1 MIQKKSMKL
10 GNNVFLILL
19 FYIFFSNLLFSEE
32 KIVTTPLINIDE
44 IKPSFEELDDQ
55 ENFSSNKSLKE
66 KKNVKNINETSLLWM
81 FNFFPPP
88 PGL

>member
-1 MIQKKSMKL
+1 MKL

-32 KIVTTPLINIDE
+32 KIVTAPLINIDE

-66 KKNVKNINETSLLWM
+66 KKMSKV
-81 FNFFPPP
+81 
-88 PGL
+88 

>member
-1 MIQKKSMKL
+1 MKL
-10 GNNVFLILL
+10 GNKVFLILL

-55 ENFSSNKSLKE
+55 ENFSLNKSLKE
-66 KKNVKNINETSLLWM
+66 KKMLKV
-81 FNFFPPP
+81 
-88 PGL
+88 